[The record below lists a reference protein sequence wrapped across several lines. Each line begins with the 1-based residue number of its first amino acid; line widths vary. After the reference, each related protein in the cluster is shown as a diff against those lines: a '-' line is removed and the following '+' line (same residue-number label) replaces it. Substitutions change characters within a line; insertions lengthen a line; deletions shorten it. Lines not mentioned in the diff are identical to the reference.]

1 LIIARVRRGRF
12 TLLHGAARDRILT
25 WPGHCCLLAALL
37 EVGWAIGLKYT
48 HGFTKLWPSVWTLLA
63 MVLSM
68 GLLALSTRTLPI
80 GTAYA
85 VWTGIGAAGTA
96 VLGVYLFGE
105 AASVM
110 RVAGIGLIIL
120 GVALLK
126 GAG

>member
-1 LIIARVRRGRF
+1 MTVAW
-12 TLLHGAARDRILT
+12 TLL
-25 WPGHCCLLAALL
+25 LLAALL
-37 EVGWAIGLKYT
+37 EIGWAIGLKLT
-48 HGFTKLWPSVWTLLA
+48 AGFTRFWPSVWTVLA

-68 GLLALSTRTLPI
+68 AFLSSAARTLPI

-96 VLGVYLFGE
+96 VLGVYMFGE
-105 AASVM
+105 AATAA
-110 RVAGIGLIIL
+110 RLAGIALIIA

>member
-1 LIIARVRRGRF
+1 MAW
-12 TLLHGAARDRILT
+12 TLL
-25 WPGHCCLLAALL
+25 LLAALL

-48 HGFTKLWPSVWTLLA
+48 YGFTKLWPSVWTLLA

-68 GLLALSTRTLPI
+68 GLLAWSARTLPI

>member
-1 LIIARVRRGRF
+1 ML
-12 TLLHGAARDRILT
+12 
-25 WPGHCCLLAALL
+25 LLAALL
-37 EVGWAIGLKYT
+37 EVAWAVGLKYT
-48 HGFTKLWPSVWTLLA
+48 HGFTKLFPSLWTVLA

-68 GLLALSTRTLPI
+68 ALLSWSARTLPI

-105 AASVM
+105 AAG
-110 RVAGIGLIIL
+110 VARIAGVGLIVL

>member
-1 LIIARVRRGRF
+1 MAWI
-12 TLLHGAARDRILT
+12 LL
-25 WPGHCCLLAALL
+25 LLAALL

-48 HGFTKLWPSVWTLLA
+48 SGFTKLWPSVWTLLA

-68 GLLALSTRTLPI
+68 VLLAWSARTLPI

-110 RVAGIGLIIL
+110 RVAGVGLIIL

>member
-1 LIIARVRRGRF
+1 MAWTML
-12 TLLHGAARDRILT
+12 
-25 WPGHCCLLAALL
+25 LLAALL
-37 EVGWAIGLKYT
+37 EVAWAVGLKYT
-48 HGFTKLWPSVWTLLA
+48 HGFTKLFPSLWTVLA

-68 GLLALSTRTLPI
+68 ALLSWSARTLPI

-105 AASVM
+105 AAG
-110 RVAGIGLIIL
+110 VARIAGVGLIVL

>member
-1 LIIARVRRGRF
+1 MAW
-12 TLLHGAARDRILT
+12 TLL
-25 WPGHCCLLAALL
+25 LLAALL

-48 HGFTKLWPSVWTLLA
+48 HGFTRFWPSVWTGLA

-68 GLLALSTRTLPI
+68 GLLAWSARTLPI

-105 AASVM
+105 AASVS
-110 RVAGIGLIIL
+110 RLAGVGLIVL
-120 GVALLK
+120 GVVVLK
-126 GAG
+126 TGG

>member
-1 LIIARVRRGRF
+1 MTHAGYDPEMAWTML
-12 TLLHGAARDRILT
+12 
-25 WPGHCCLLAALL
+25 LLAALL
-37 EVGWAIGLKYT
+37 EVAWAIGLKYT
-48 HGFTKLWPSVWTLLA
+48 HGFTKLWPSLWTGFA

-68 GLLALSTRTLPI
+68 ALLSWSARTLPI

-96 VLGVYLFGE
+96 VLGVYFFGE
-105 AASVM
+105 AASAV
-110 RVAGIGLIIL
+110 RVVGVGLIVL

>member
-1 LIIARVRRGRF
+1 MAW
-12 TLLHGAARDRILT
+12 TLLM
-25 WPGHCCLLAALL
+25 LAALF

-48 HGFTKLWPSVWTLLA
+48 HGFTKFWPSVWTLLA
-63 MVLSM
+63 MALSM
-68 GLLALSTRTLPI
+68 SLLAWAARTLPI

-105 AASVM
+105 AASVI
-110 RVAGIGLIIL
+110 RVAGVGLIVV

-126 GAG
+126 GAR

>member
-1 LIIARVRRGRF
+1 MAWTML
-12 TLLHGAARDRILT
+12 
-25 WPGHCCLLAALL
+25 LLAAFL

-48 HGFTKLWPSVWTLLA
+48 HGFTKLWPSIWTLLA
-63 MVLSM
+63 MGLSM
-68 GLLALSTRTLPI
+68 VLLAFSTRTLPI

-105 AASVM
+105 TASAVRM
-110 RVAGIGLIIL
+110 AGVGLIVL

-126 GAG
+126 SGG

>member
-1 LIIARVRRGRF
+1 MAWTML
-12 TLLHGAARDRILT
+12 
-25 WPGHCCLLAALL
+25 LLAAVL

-48 HGFTKLWPSVWTLLA
+48 HGFTRFWPSLWTGLA

-68 GLLALSTRTLPI
+68 VLLALSARTLPI

-105 AASVM
+105 AASAV
-110 RVAGIGLIIL
+110 RIAGIGLIVL

>member
-1 LIIARVRRGRF
+1 
-12 TLLHGAARDRILT
+12 
-25 WPGHCCLLAALL
+25 
-37 EVGWAIGLKYT
+37 
-48 HGFTKLWPSVWTLLA
+48 

-68 GLLALSTRTLPI
+68 VLLAWSARTLPI

-110 RVAGIGLIIL
+110 RVAGVGLIIL

>member
-1 LIIARVRRGRF
+1 MAWTML
-12 TLLHGAARDRILT
+12 
-25 WPGHCCLLAALL
+25 LLAALL
-37 EVGWAIGLKYT
+37 EVAWAVGLKYT
-48 HGFTKLWPSVWTLLA
+48 HGFTKLWPSLWTVVA

-68 GLLALSTRTLPI
+68 ALLSWSARTLPI

-105 AASVM
+105 AASAV
-110 RVAGIGLIIL
+110 RIAGVGLIVL

-126 GAG
+126 GGG

>member
-1 LIIARVRRGRF
+1 MAW
-12 TLLHGAARDRILT
+12 TLL
-25 WPGHCCLLAALL
+25 LLAALL

-48 HGFTKLWPSVWTLLA
+48 FGFTKLWPSVWTVVA

-68 GLLALSTRTLPI
+68 GLLAWSARTLPI

>member
-1 LIIARVRRGRF
+1 
-12 TLLHGAARDRILT
+12 
-25 WPGHCCLLAALL
+25 
-37 EVGWAIGLKYT
+37 
-48 HGFTKLWPSVWTLLA
+48 

-68 GLLALSTRTLPI
+68 GLLALSARTLPI

-105 AASVM
+105 PASAV
-110 RVAGIGLIIL
+110 RIAGVGLIVL

-126 GAG
+126 SAA

>member
-1 LIIARVRRGRF
+1 MAWTML
-12 TLLHGAARDRILT
+12 
-25 WPGHCCLLAALL
+25 LLAALL
-37 EVGWAIGLKYT
+37 EVAWAVGLKYT
-48 HGFTKLWPSVWTLLA
+48 DGFTKLWPSLWTVVA

-68 GLLALSTRTLPI
+68 ALLSSSVRTLPI

-105 AASVM
+105 AASVF
-110 RVAGIGLIIL
+110 RIAGVGLIVL

-126 GAG
+126 GGG

>member
-1 LIIARVRRGRF
+1 MAW
-12 TLLHGAARDRILT
+12 TLL
-25 WPGHCCLLAALL
+25 LLAALL
-37 EVGWAIGLKYT
+37 EVGWAVGLKYT
-48 HGFTKLWPSVWTLLA
+48 HGFTRLWPSVWTGLS

-68 GLLALSTRTLPI
+68 GLLAWSARTLPI

-105 AASVM
+105 AATTT
-110 RVAGIGLIIL
+110 RLAGVGLIVV

-126 GAG
+126 TAG

>member
-1 LIIARVRRGRF
+1 
-12 TLLHGAARDRILT
+12 
-25 WPGHCCLLAALL
+25 
-37 EVGWAIGLKYT
+37 
-48 HGFTKLWPSVWTLLA
+48 

-68 GLLALSTRTLPI
+68 ALLSWSARTLPI

-85 VWTGIGAAGTA
+85 IWTGIGAAGTA

-105 AASVM
+105 TASAV
-110 RVAGIGLIIL
+110 RVVGVGLIVL